1 MLTDLEKKIRPP
13 HTFPPSTFIDVLDF
27 FHPPLGCANK
37 DLDGSLGSMGKFIDY
52 CRSVALLPVIPY
64 TQRNNWEQRCN
75 STILYEF
82 AQRPQISIQI
92 LICTDYPPLLV
103 YCSYVLVF
111 SKKSQ
116 PPHLLILHFSHP
128 LQVYS
133 NFHSY

>member
-1 MLTDLEKKIRPP
+1 MKNEDQFCSSHE
-13 HTFPPSTFIDVLDF
+13 DAWW
-27 FHPPLGCANK
+27 LGCANK

-92 LICTDYPPLLV
+92 LICTAY
-103 YCSYVLVF
+103 
-111 SKKSQ
+111 
-116 PPHLLILHFSHP
+116 
-128 LQVYS
+128 
-133 NFHSY
+133 